1 MDKERRPH
9 GHAVGELDDDGMAA
23 VTDGILDGGHY
34 DSEPSPA
41 DAGRRSPVGA
51 SWPRDG
57 IDRRGRRGSPS
68 GQHP

>member
-1 MDKERRPH
+1 MDNERRPH
-9 GHAVGELDDDGMAA
+9 GHAVGDLDDDQAA
-23 VTDGILDGGHY
+23 VTEGILGGGHY

-41 DAGRRSPVGA
+41 DAERRSPVGA
-51 SWPRDG
+51 SRPRGG